1 MGGSVNIL
9 IPMLAIGVALGGLIL
24 TSSRG
29 LRQEMTQ
36 MEARLRQDMGHLRD
50 DMTQVEARL
59 QQEMNQTETRLQ
71 QEMNQTETR
80 LQQEMSHLRD
90 DMTRLGERVARM
102 EHGQARLEGL
112 LEGLREAISGR
123 TAAS

>member
-1 MGGSVNIL
+1 MGGTVNIL
-9 IPMLAIGVALGGLIL
+9 IPVIAVGVALGGLIL

-59 QQEMNQTETRLQ
+59 QQEM
-71 QEMNQTETR
+71 
-80 LQQEMSHLRD
+80 SHLRD

-112 LEGLREAISGR
+112 REAISGR

>member
-1 MGGSVNIL
+1 MGGTVNIL
-9 IPMLAIGVALGGLIL
+9 IPVIAVGVALGGLIL

-50 DMTQVEARL
+50 DMTQMEA
-59 QQEMNQTETRLQ
+59 
-71 QEMNQTETR
+71 R